1 MPWREVEEWYV
12 VACPSPEN
20 CSDKAWSRAAITSTE
35 SEDACRQSLLDHLMK
50 SGLHWEE
57 RERIG
62 ADGMR
67 KLADLT
73 EVKSHKSY
81 HGGKRLRPSSHDS
94 LTDATRSVAV
104 PTRSP
109 SHGSADMVT
118 SPRADLEAMHATLEA
133 NSNAMIQMSTTFK
146 IGSLV
151 FDDEVSNHVRVMTK
165 IVAHL
170 ENNNRRPAFLLNR
183 GCSEFSVQ

>member
-81 HGGKRLRPSSHDS
+81 HGGKRLRPSSNDS
-94 LTDATRSVAV
+94 LADATRSVAV

-146 IGSLV
+146 IGSLA
-151 FDDEVSNHVRVMTK
+151 FDDEVSKHVRVMTK